1 MQVELKRHKAI
12 HVPPDSKADPDTKA
26 FSRKHGLQEGV
37 ARRILSI
44 SKNGDQARSIAELMK

>member
-44 SKNGDQARSIAELMK
+44 SKMRIRPDRSPNS